1 MKITKQILTLLLALV
16 STPVMA
22 AQTTATLTE
31 DGTTCV
37 ELRTKSLT
45 ASAPYFATISADGT
59 WSGTL
64 AYNLSY
70 DGGTTSQAIT
80 DVTGVAET
88 ATSDETF
95 NMELGRAA
103 FSQTEPQLCMVVS
116 GATSPSIIVRI
127 TDNN

>member
-1 MKITKQILTLLLALV
+1 MKHILALLLIFV
-16 STPVMA
+16 SMPVMA
-22 AQTTATLTE
+22 AQTTATLTA

-37 ELRTKSLT
+37 ELKTKSLT
-45 ASAPYFATISADGT
+45 ASAPYFATISAEGT

-70 DGGTTSQAIT
+70 DGGSTSQAVLDGT
-80 DVTGVAET
+80 KVAET

-95 NMELGRAA
+95 NMELGRVGY
-103 FSQTEPQLCMVVS
+103 SQTEPQLCMVVS
-116 GATSPSIIVRI
+116 GSTSPSIIVRI